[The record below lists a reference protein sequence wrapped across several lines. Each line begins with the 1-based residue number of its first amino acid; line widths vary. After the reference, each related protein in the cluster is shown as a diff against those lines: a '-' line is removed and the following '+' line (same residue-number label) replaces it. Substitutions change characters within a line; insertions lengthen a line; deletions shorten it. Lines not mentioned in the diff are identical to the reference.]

1 MHSPVV
7 RRLLTGNRL
16 EYAWFAFTLAN
27 LAAMVAL
34 FVTHGPHGLETV
46 PFHFIYVS
54 FTILYG
60 FRAWR
65 TSRVIAAVAWVTA
78 STGLMTLLAI
88 MVGREDP
95 AELSEVPLMSLMF
108 LAVVFHVRR
117 RQQAIATAEVLA
129 ADLRES
135 LDRQRGFVSDASHEL
150 LTPITI
156 GRGHME
162 LLRRQADPKPADVQD
177 ACEVVLGELARM
189 DRVIDR
195 LLLLESADE
204 PGFVSPAPLNV
215 EELMDELYRRW
226 QSAADR
232 AWTVTEVARGTL
244 HADRDR
250 LVLVMDALLENA
262 VRHTK
267 QGGTIAL
274 GARAVGGDL
283 LQLSVRDDGN
293 GIPAHALTRVFDRF
307 YRVDRSRNRRV
318 GGAGLGL
325 SIVRAVAGAH
335 GGRVWASSPP
345 GEGATFTIELPGFRS
360 AAEQAVAAAAHR
372 LDPNQRLEL
381 AP

>member
-1 MHSPVV
+1 M
-7 RRLLTGNRL
+7 RRLLVGNRL

-27 LAAMVAL
+27 LGAMLAL
-34 FVTHGPHGLETV
+34 FLTDGPHGLETV

-88 MVGREDP
+88 MVGREDT
-95 AELSEVPLMSLMF
+95 AELTEVPLMSLMF

-129 ADLRES
+129 ADLQES
-135 LDRQRGFVSDASHEL
+135 LDRQRAFVSDASHEL

-156 GRGHME
+156 GRGHLE
-162 LLRRQADPKPADVQD
+162 LLRRQDQPNPAEVHD
-177 ACEVVLGELARM
+177 ACSVVLGELARM

-195 LLLLESADE
+195 LLLLESAAE
-204 PGFVSPAPLNV
+204 PGFVSPAPVNV
-215 EELMDELYRRW
+215 AELIDELYRRW

-232 AWTVTEVARGTL
+232 TWTVAEAAEGTL

-262 VRHTK
+262 VRHTRS
-267 QGGTIAL
+267 GGTIAL
-274 GARAVGGDL
+274 AAHDAGGGL
-283 LQLSVRDDGN
+283 LQLTVGDDGD

-325 SIVRAVAGAH
+325 SIVRAVAEAH
-335 GGRVWASSPP
+335 GGRVWTTSPP
-345 GEGATFTIELPGFRS
+345 GQGASFTIELSGFRS
-360 AAEQAVAAAAHR
+360 AAEQAVAAAAHS
-372 LDPNQRLEL
+372 LDADERFEL
-381 AP
+381 TP